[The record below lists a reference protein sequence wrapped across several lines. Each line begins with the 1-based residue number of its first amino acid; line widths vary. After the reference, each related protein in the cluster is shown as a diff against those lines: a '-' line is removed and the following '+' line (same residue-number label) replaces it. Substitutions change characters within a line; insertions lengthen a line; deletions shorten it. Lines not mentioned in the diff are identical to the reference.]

1 MRATVCLLSVG
12 AISGLISIAAE
23 RHAEACGGCF
33 APPSEV
39 TTVDSHRMVISL
51 GLEETVLWDQIVYSG
66 DPEDFVWVLPVPS
79 EEVSVELADSQF
91 FARIDARTAPTIA
104 PLSPPPRLF
113 CPSGG
118 VGCGAAASFD
128 DSDAQPDPDGVTV
141 FNEDVVGPYE
151 TVTIGAEDPEA
162 LYDWLTGNGYDVPPA
177 TLPAI
182 DHYIEQQSVF
192 VVMRLAPGENVQAM
206 EPVRVRYPGYMAS
219 FPLKMVVVGAK
230 GLLSLSLWVIAEQRY
245 EARNYGTIAVDTDD
259 LAWDW
264 STNTSNYAE
273 VFDETVEQGGSRAW
287 VVEYANLFDTIS
299 RPVEA
304 SDDWDIAAAS
314 VPNAYITRLRTRVLV
329 DHIDQDL
336 QLSPSAD
343 SSSVTNELFAP
354 NDLNRPEDVDCDS
367 EGGCASGTSS
377 QTGGAASAGLIM
389 LFGLALVLRRRKR

>member
-1 MRATVCLLSVG
+1 
-12 AISGLISIAAE
+12 
-23 RHAEACGGCF
+23 
-33 APPSEV
+33 
-39 TTVDSHRMVISL
+39 MVISL